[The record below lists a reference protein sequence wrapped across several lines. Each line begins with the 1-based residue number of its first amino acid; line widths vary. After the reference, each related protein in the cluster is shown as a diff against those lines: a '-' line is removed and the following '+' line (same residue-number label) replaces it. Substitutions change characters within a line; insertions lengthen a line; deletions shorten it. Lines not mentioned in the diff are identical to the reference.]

1 MKDYS
6 FFGGEGNWYKGNLH
20 SHTTLT
26 DGMLAP
32 EQDVELYKSRGYSF
46 LCISEHDLF
55 TDFREQFSEPDFI
68 ILPGIEYS
76 AGLFSQD
83 GTRRYKLHHMHGIL
97 GTEEMQKNA
106 SEPLLK
112 HMEAI
117 PQKRYYGS
125 WDGAAVAQEL
135 CDMLSAKGCI
145 VTYNHPVWS
154 RVEEGEFINTKGLFA
169 LEIFNFNTVEESNT
183 GFDTTYWD
191 RMLRSG
197 RRILGFASDD
207 NHNEGLFEDSC
218 GGWVM
223 VHAKAL
229 SHDNIINGLV
239 SGNYY
244 FSSGPEI
251 YSYGIRG
258 GAAYIECSGVE
269 HVNFIAGNVIGD
281 GITICGPKKENTL
294 THVEYKLKGHEEY
307 LRIECVDKDG
317 KTAWTNPV
325 FIEY

>member
-6 FFGGEGNWYKGNLH
+6 FFNCGGNWYKGNLH

-26 DGMLAP
+26 DGMLTP
-32 EQDVELYKSRGYSF
+32 EQDVALYKAHGYSF

-55 TDFREQFSEPDFI
+55 TDFREEFNEPGFI

-76 AGLFSQD
+76 AGLFSED
-83 GTRRYKLHHMHGIL
+83 GSRRYKLHHMHGIL
-97 GTEEMQKNA
+97 GTEEMQKKAEN
-106 SEPLLK
+106 PMR

-117 PQKRYYGS
+117 PQKKYYGT
-125 WDGAAVAQEL
+125 WDGAMVSQEL
-135 CDMLSAKGCI
+135 CDMLSGRGCI

-154 RVEEGEFINTKGLFA
+154 RVEESEFINTKGLFG

-197 RRILGFASDD
+197 KKIWGFASDD
-207 NHNEGLFEDSC
+207 NHNEGVFEDSC

-223 VHAKAL
+223 VNAEEL
-229 SHDNIINGLV
+229 THDNIILGLV
-239 SGNYY
+239 NGNYY
-244 FSSGPEI
+244 SSAGPEI
-251 YSYGIRG
+251 YSYGIKEG
-258 GAAYIECSGVE
+258 IAYVECSLVE

-294 THVEYKLKGHEEY
+294 TRVEYKLKGHEDY
-307 LRIECVDKDG
+307 LRMECVDKDG
-317 KTAWTNPV
+317 KAAYTNPI